1 MQTVAVVFG
10 GRSSEHE
17 ISCVSG
23 GAVLSAIDRTRYRV
37 IPVGIRKDGRMQLV
51 PDDPSQ
57 YAMDP
62 QHMPT
67 IMGDGPEV
75 LWPSRV
81 GDHMLRV
88 LEDGRV
94 RDVAEL
100 DIVFP
105 VLHGRWGEDGTI
117 QGLFELSG
125 VPYVGDGVLAS
136 AAGMDKEFTKRILDA
151 AGLEVG
157 RWAAVRRADRA
168 DAPSIAADLGYPVF
182 VKPARA
188 GSSVGVSRADGPD
201 ELERAVDLAF
211 AEDSKILIEHEL
223 RGREVEIAV
232 LGPRTG
238 EEPRVSSVAGEIVVS
253 SGGFYDYRSKYLSA
267 EQATTICP
275 ADVTPTQ
282 LAALQQ
288 AARAT
293 FVALDCSG
301 LARVDMFL
309 DGDVV
314 TINEINTLPG
324 FTPISIFPICWE
336 KSGLDYTEL
345 ITDLLE
351 QAQGR

>member
-1 MQTVAVVFG
+1 
-10 GRSSEHE
+10 
-17 ISCVSG
+17 
-23 GAVLSAIDRTRYRV
+23 
-37 IPVGIRKDGRMQLV
+37 
-51 PDDPSQ
+51 
-57 YAMDP
+57 
-62 QHMPT
+62 
-67 IMGDGPEV
+67 
-75 LWPSRV
+75 
-81 GDHMLRV
+81 
-88 LEDGRV
+88 
-94 RDVAEL
+94 
-100 DIVFP
+100 
-105 VLHGRWGEDGTI
+105 
-117 QGLFELSG
+117 
-125 VPYVGDGVLAS
+125 
-136 AAGMDKEFTKRILDA
+136 MDKEFTKRILDA

-168 DAPSIAADLGYPVF
+168 DAPRIAADLGYPVF

-188 GSSVGVSRADGPD
+188 GSSVGVSRAEGPD
-201 ELERAVDLAF
+201 ELERAVELAF

-293 FVALDCSG
+293 FVALDCAG

-309 DGDVV
+309 DGDVA